1 MKMLFGMY
9 NRCKSATRV
18 MLFGNK
24 SYKKKAKLLTVKERL
39 VRLND
44 RIDGL
49 WSNSNRVEDR
59 ITGNIDDRCGSIEE
73 RIYMLEPLK
82 KQVKSLE
89 DRLHGHKVSMELSI
103 IDQNKMGKEVYLINT
118 VAQNNANKLIELE
131 TKLEKTTTVI
141 YSLLNNKADRRGRKV
156 KK

>member
-24 SYKKKAKLLTVKERL
+24 SYKKKVKLLTVKERI

-44 RIDGL
+44 RIEAL
-49 WSNSNRVEDR
+49 WSNSSRVEDKLH
-59 ITGNIDDRCGSIEE
+59 NI
-73 RIYMLEPLK
+73 
-82 KQVKSLE
+82 
-89 DRLHGHKVSMELSI
+89 
-103 IDQNKMGKEVYLINT
+103 GKELYLINT

-131 TKLEKTTTVI
+131 ARLEKTTTII
-141 YSLLNNKADRRGRKV
+141 YSLLNKKADKRGRKA